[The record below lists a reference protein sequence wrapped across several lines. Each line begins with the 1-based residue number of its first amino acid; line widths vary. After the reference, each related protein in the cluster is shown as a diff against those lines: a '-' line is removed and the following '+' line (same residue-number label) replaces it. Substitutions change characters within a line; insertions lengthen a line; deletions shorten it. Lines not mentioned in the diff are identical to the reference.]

1 MTNHDD
7 ETQDIPQSEVI
18 AIARDRKRQ
27 EVHDLRIA
35 CKLLFEFGATDDEVD
50 DILTDRPVPINPDEE
65 WAYAELSRYRST
77 RREEW

>member
-27 EVHDLRIA
+27 EVHDLRVA

-50 DILTDRPVPINPDEE
+50 DILTDRPVPINPDSD
-65 WAYAELSRYRST
+65 WARHELSRYYMARMGDD
-77 RREEW
+77 